1 MLKKSTKKNDP
12 MRAWKPKAT
21 RKTAAGKKAP
31 VARRQR
37 QDRLPGVETDPGSM
51 AIDNA
56 AYAYVEA
63 RDAMQEA
70 TKFVHKQEEKLLA
83 VLKKERPGKKAYKHE
98 VGGETITIQI
108 IAKDPTEKA
117 KVKIQAE
124 DGKAADDSTDAA
136 AEDSVSEPPEVYRP
150 ETDDDP
156 F

>member
-1 MLKKSTKKNDP
+1 
-12 MRAWKPKAT
+12 MRKEKTT
-21 RKTAAGKKAP
+21 RKKAD
-31 VARRQR
+31 RRTDRRTFRRTKAIHPKRRHR
-37 QDRLPGVETDPGSM
+37 QDRLPGVETDPGSS

-83 VLKKERPGKKAYKHE
+83 VLKHERPGKKAYKHG
-98 VGGETITIQI
+98 VGGETIMIQI
-108 IAKDPTEKA
+108 VAKDPTEKA

-124 DGKAADDSTDAA
+124 DAGDTATADDGDVTSQGDP
-136 AEDSVSEPPEVYRP
+136 EDVGGPEELDDEP
-150 ETDDDP
+150 

>member
-1 MLKKSTKKNDP
+1 MPPTTGVL
-12 MRAWKPKAT
+12 
-21 RKTAAGKKAP
+21 
-31 VARRQR
+31 RRPR
-37 QDRLPGVETDPGSM
+37 QNRLPGVETDPGSK

-70 TKFVHKQEEKLLA
+70 TTFVHKQEEKLLA
-83 VLKKERPGKKAYKHE
+83 VLKHERPGKKAYKHE

-117 KVKIQAE
+117 KVKIQPQADQVV
-124 DGKAADDSTDAA
+124 DGPDELADT
-136 AEDSVSEPPEVYRP
+136 
-150 ETDDDP
+150 P

>member
-1 MLKKSTKKNDP
+1 M
-12 MRAWKPKAT
+12 PK
-21 RKTAAGKKAP
+21 KTAKKTAQKKTKP
-31 VARRQR
+31 TRRPR
-37 QDRLPGVETDPGSM
+37 QNRLPGIETDPGSK

-83 VLKKERPGKKAYKHE
+83 VLKRERPGKKAYKHE
-98 VGGETITIQI
+98 VGGETITINI
-108 IAKDPTEKA
+108 VAKDPTEKA

-124 DGKAADDSTDAA
+124 NGKVVDDSADEADAGYPDTDPAA
-136 AEDSVSEPPEVYRP
+136 VYPPKI
-150 ETDDDP
+150 DDTP

>member
-1 MLKKSTKKNDP
+1 MQKEKTK
-12 MRAWKPKAT
+12 R
-21 RKTAAGKKAP
+21 KKAN
-31 VARRQR
+31 RRTDRRTFKRTKAINPKGRPR
-37 QDRLPGVETDPGSM
+37 QDRLPGVETDPGSK

-83 VLKKERPGKKAYKHE
+83 VLKQERPGKKAYKHE
-98 VGGETITIQI
+98 VGGETITVHIV
-108 IAKDPTEKA
+108 AKDPTEKA

-124 DGKAADDSTDAA
+124 DGKATDDSTDEAD
-136 AEDSVSEPPEVYRP
+136 AEDPETEPMAVYPP
-150 ETDDDP
+150 ETDDSP